1 MKKTLFIILAIGLI
15 KVNAQN
21 LDSLIKNTHLFVKM
35 GVTQNNLY
43 QNDLFN
49 QSLTGLEMGASLQT
63 RLKPNVYVEIG
74 LNYTRKGGAREVIY
88 YNAVNEKILS
98 YTENLYLHY
107 VNLPLIV
114 NYYSK
119 INKNL
124 HLFVGGGAF
133 VAYQFSAW
141 VNPQHYYLTHE
152 QGVNYNNWDVGG
164 VLNATISYKKV
175 GIYTQYQI
183 GTLNISNITG
193 GVNNTWVL
201 GLAYRLRV
209 IGKDTNHRQ

>member
-1 MKKTLFIILAIGLI
+1 MKKLLIITLSIGFL
-15 KVNAQN
+15 NAQAQK
-21 LDSLIKNTHLFVKM
+21 LDSLTKNTHLFVKM

-63 RLKPNVYVEIG
+63 KLKPNLYAEVG
-74 LNYTRKGGAREVIY
+74 LSYIRKGGAREVIY

-114 NYYSK
+114 NYHSK

-124 HLFVGGGAF
+124 DLFVGGGAF

-152 QGVNYNNWDVGG
+152 QGIEYNNWDVGG
-164 VLNATISYKKV
+164 VLNAMISYKKV

-183 GTLNISNITG
+183 GTLNISNNTG
-193 GVNNTWVL
+193 GLNNTWVF
-201 GLAYRLRV
+201 GVAYRL
-209 IGKDTNHRQ
+209 K

>member
-1 MKKTLFIILAIGLI
+1 MKKLLFITLSIGFL
-15 KVNAQN
+15 NAQAQN
-21 LDSLIKNTHLFVKM
+21 IDSLTKNTHLFVKM

-43 QNDLFN
+43 QNDLFT
-49 QSLTGLEMGASLQT
+49 QSLTGLEMGASLQSK
-63 RLKPNVYVEIG
+63 LKPNLYAEIG
-74 LNYTRKGGAREVIY
+74 LNYIRKGGAREVIY

-107 VNLPLIV
+107 VNLPLII
-114 NYYSK
+114 NYHSK

-152 QGVNYNNWDVGG
+152 QRVNYNNWDMGG
-164 VLNATISYKKV
+164 LLNATVSYKKV
-175 GIYTQYQI
+175 GIYSQYQI
-183 GTLNISNITG
+183 GTLKISNNTG
-193 GVNNTWVL
+193 GLNNTWVL
-201 GLAYRLRV
+201 GLAYSL
-209 IGKDTNHRQ
+209 K

>member
-1 MKKTLFIILAIGLI
+1 MKKLLIITLSIGFL
-15 KVNAQN
+15 NAQAQK
-21 LDSLIKNTHLFVKM
+21 LDSLTKNTHLFVKM

-63 RLKPNVYVEIG
+63 KLKPNLYAEVG
-74 LNYTRKGGAREVIY
+74 LSYIRKGGAREVIY

-114 NYYSK
+114 NYHSK

-152 QGVNYNNWDVGG
+152 QGIEYNNWDVGG
-164 VLNATISYKKV
+164 VLNAMISYKKV

-183 GTLNISNITG
+183 GTLNISNNTG
-193 GVNNTWVL
+193 GLNNTWVF
-201 GLAYRLRV
+201 GVAYRL
-209 IGKDTNHRQ
+209 K